1 MHPSRSARPRSP
13 SRCGRVQPRPR
24 HPWAAWPTPA
34 SRWSMQV
41 MSGDTEHT
49 TPVRTTDPA
58 VKGAAGLRSASY
70 SGIGLRPFGR
80 QACGASPIA

>member
-1 MHPSRSARPRSP
+1 LGSLTNPGVPVVNA
-13 SRCGRVQPRPR
+13 GYVR
-24 HPWAAWPTPA
+24 H
-34 SRWSMQV
+34 
-41 MSGDTEHT
+41 TEHT

-80 QACGASPIA
+80 QACGASPIARLTPKRVARNSIK